1 MRATSC
7 DTGCARSPKLTPK
20 LHWHVDTAVLSRENL
35 VMDAMEENEGES
47 KKIQTESKSIH
58 PPKCENAWA
67 TGSRALHEGLTLSS
81 HVDSDGGP
89 NATTWNF

>member
-20 LHWHVDTAVLSRENL
+20 LHSHVDTAVLSRENL

-47 KKIQTESKSIH
+47 KKIQTESKSGDYVALDTDSVTCH
-58 PPKCENAWA
+58 
-67 TGSRALHEGLTLSS
+67 TGLSKQE
-81 HVDSDGGP
+81 
-89 NATTWNF
+89 AI